1 MNKDEL
7 PVKFGVTKEFLIPE
21 FDGRPAINLS
31 FTANYEAERRMVEA
45 RVVNGATYSDLEM
58 IILQGESEMR
68 TNHSQITYEITRSKK
83 TLERL
88 KSEYLIDEYVP
99 FLKETGLKDSTIVK
113 NAFLQKKEDFIA
125 AQDRIDFL
133 TALES
138 LVEGKIKVLNNV
150 SRVMKKEM
158 DLQIRSAFNGNKY
171 TSK

>member
-31 FTANYEAERRMVEA
+31 FTSNYEAERRMVEA

-58 IILQGESEMR
+58 IMLQGESEMR

>member
-1 MNKDEL
+1 M
-7 PVKFGVTKEFLIPE
+7 
-21 FDGRPAINLS
+21 
-31 FTANYEAERRMVEA
+31 
-45 RVVNGATYSDLEM
+45 VNGATYSDLEM
-58 IILQGESEMR
+58 IMLQGESEMR